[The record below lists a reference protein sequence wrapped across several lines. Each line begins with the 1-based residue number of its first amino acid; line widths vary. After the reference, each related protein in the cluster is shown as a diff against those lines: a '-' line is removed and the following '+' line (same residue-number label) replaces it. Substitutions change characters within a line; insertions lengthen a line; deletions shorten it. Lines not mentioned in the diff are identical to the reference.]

1 MGNILGI
8 RLEDK
13 NKWES
18 RTPVVPTHVMDLIST
33 EKLSFVVQTSKI
45 RAFKDSE
52 YEEAGAT
59 VSADLS
65 KAKVIF
71 AIKEI
76 PVDVLESEKVYIFFS
91 HTVKGQKYNMPLLKR
106 MLELNTT
113 LIDYEKI
120 VDEKGFRLI
129 YFGNYAGLAGMN
141 QALWAYGQRVK
152 DQLAIDTPFLDL
164 KHTYEYNGLEKM
176 KQAISDVGE
185 KIKTNGLDPE
195 LVPMVV
201 GFAGYGNVSRGAQSI
216 LDLLPV
222 IELDPLELRDFFVN
236 KTDEFSSNHV
246 YKVVFKEEHMV
257 KPKTGESFELQ
268 DYYKYGSTKYE
279 GVFEEYIQFL
289 SILMNGIY
297 WSEKYPRL
305 LTKEHAKDM
314 YQSKIMV
321 RLQVIGDISCD
332 IEGGIEPTLMATEPD
347 HPVFIYNPFSQQANL
362 GLSGDGLAIMAVDNL
377 PCELPKESSRNFS
390 TTLKPYIPIIAKPD
404 YTKPFDELDLPP
416 VIKNAVIA
424 HQGKL
429 TPTYR
434 YLQEFLNQLNSN

>member
-1 MGNILGI
+1 MGNIIGI

-13 NKWES
+13 NKWEKRS
-18 RTPVVPTHVMDLIST
+18 PIVPNHVKDLIMKDSLNFIIQ
-33 EKLSFVVQTSKI
+33 KSPI

-52 YEEAGAT
+52 YEVVGAT
-59 VSADLS
+59 VSSDLS
-65 KAKVIF
+65 DAKVIF

-76 PVDVLESEKVYIFFS
+76 PVELLEKEKVYIFFS
-91 HTVKGQKYNMPLLKR
+91 HTVKGQKYNMPLLRK
-106 MLELNTT
+106 MLDLKTT

-141 QALWAYGQRVK
+141 QSLWAFGHRVK
-152 DQLAIDTPFLDL
+152 DQLGIDTPFLNL
-164 KHTYEYNGLEKM
+164 KHTYEYHGLEDM
-176 KQAISDVGE
+176 KLAISEVGQHLE
-185 KIKTNGLDPE
+185 KIGLHPE
-195 LVPMVV
+195 LVPLVV

-222 IELDPLELRDFFVN
+222 IEIDPKELRDFFVH
-236 KTDEFSSNHV
+236 KSDEFSSHHV
-246 YKVVFKEEHMV
+246 YKVVFKEEDMV
-257 KPKTGESFELQ
+257 KPKTGDKFDLQ
-268 DYYKYGSTKYE
+268 DYYEHGSSKYD
-279 GVFEEYIQFL
+279 GVFEEYIQYL

-305 LTKEHAKDM
+305 LTKEHAKNM
-314 YQSKIMV
+314 FQSKILV

-347 HPVFIYNPFSQQANL
+347 HPVFIYDPFAEEGKL
-362 GLSGDGLAIMAVDNL
+362 GLSGDGIAIMAVDNL
-377 PCELPKESSRNFS
+377 PCELPKESSNNFS

-404 YTKPFDELDLPP
+404 YTKPFEELDLPP

-424 HQGKL
+424 HQGQL
-429 TPTYR
+429 TPNYR
-434 YLQEFLNQLNSN
+434 YLDEYLRQT